1 MNKILR
7 FIIVDIVKN
16 KIVIFYTI
24 LLCAFSFSIFSL
36 EDSSSKAL
44 LTLLNII
51 LLTVPLVSILFSTIY
66 IYNSADFI
74 ELLVSQPIERKKVWM
89 GLFFGLVS
97 SLSFAYFVGVGL
109 PILIFADFTVA
120 AMMIVVGILVSVVF
134 TSLACLCAVLARD
147 KAKGIGISIMLW
159 LYFALL
165 FDALVLFI
173 IYQFS
178 DYPIEKMLIGL
189 SALSPIDVA
198 RIVILLNT
206 DAAAMMGYTGA
217 VFKNY
222 LGTSFGFMM
231 AFLVLFIWA
240 FVPFYLSLR
249 IFKKKDL

>member
-1 MNKILR
+1 M
-7 FIIVDIVKN
+7 
-16 KIVIFYTI
+16 
-24 LLCAFSFSIFSL
+24 
-36 EDSSSKAL
+36 
-44 LTLLNII
+44 
-51 LLTVPLVSILFSTIY
+51 
-66 IYNSADFI
+66 
-74 ELLVSQPIERKKVWM
+74 
-89 GLFFGLVS
+89 
-97 SLSFAYFVGVGL
+97 
-109 PILIFADFTVA
+109 
-120 AMMIVVGILVSVVF
+120 
-134 TSLACLCAVLARD
+134 
-147 KAKGIGISIMLW
+147 
-159 LYFALL
+159 L